1 MCGRAAI
8 SYSAADIADACR
20 AAGLPLPPNTPAP
33 AEYRVG
39 SKSCEDKTK
48 HNPAGKRG
56 VEAWPCVVRD
66 GGTLR
71 LQTQKFGIQRL
82 ATHCIWC
89 DGGCLMGGGCLKLS
103 LLQLGSGLRI
113 GCPT

>member
-66 GGTLR
+66 GGALR
-71 LQTQKFGIQRL
+71 FF
-82 ATHCIWC
+82 
-89 DGGCLMGGGCLKLS
+89 
-103 LLQLGSGLRI
+103 QLGTVLV
-113 GCPT
+113 